1 MAHFETKQTRKGG
14 SMNRIIFF
22 IIVFF
27 LSNTHAME
35 PISDTNLSE
44 ITGKAGITAYFDAGG
59 STIGMSVT
67 FRRITWGD
75 EEAGNKGF
83 IHMHCFD
90 KTGVE
95 ENGGIEFHIGS
106 SFMAADVYTT
116 LDNITKVRI
125 DLPELTTQSQLP
137 DYLVINLSNTALSTE
152 PLTDGKNLGVLYTGG
167 TELNVPGMP
176 DRLEV
181 WSH

>member
-1 MAHFETKQTRKGG
+1 MRKL
-14 SMNRIIFF
+14 IFLCVF
-22 IIVFF
+22 ILF
-27 LSNTHAME
+27 SSAYAME
-35 PISDTNLSE
+35 PISDANLSE
-44 ITGKAGITAYFDAGG
+44 ITGKAGITAYFYAGG
-59 STIGMSVT
+59 ITIGMSVT

-95 ENGGIEFHIGS
+95 EDGGIEFNIGS
-106 SFMAADVYTT
+106 SFMVVDVYTT
-116 LDNITKVRI
+116 PDDITKLRI
-125 DLPELTTQSQLP
+125 DLPEMTTKSQLP
-137 DYLVINLSNTALSTE
+137 DYLVINLSDTAISTE

-167 TELNVPGMP
+167 TELEVPGMP
-176 DRLEV
+176 DRLEI